1 MRQTKRLCSLALV
14 VAYALVATAQ
24 PNANAEEKKKIA
36 DIKKDEAYLSAEVT
50 TTTADEALR
59 LAHEMLLVSINKWMK
74 GQERFDGATQAVVLN
89 KGKHTE
95 EIVLPRANMHRAFV
109 YVKKD
114 DILPSTDATVLD
126 MQGGQADNVAAKA
139 AAAASQT
146 ATAEP
151 KKAAGPAAVVES
163 KTHSMVVNE
172 LLKAENTGQLL
183 KTLKTLKAGGKISE
197 YVKLGDLKDKNVA
210 EYIMVVFNRDGRVEA
225 VLSEGD
231 TRRNLGTGNADA
243 IGNYKNRGAIGVKVN
258 EPK

>member
-1 MRQTKRLCSLALV
+1 MKRLCSLALV

-109 YVKKD
+109 YVRKD
-114 DILPSTDATVLD
+114 DILPSANATVLN
-126 MQGGQADNVAAKA
+126 MQDGQAASASTENTAAD
-139 AAAASQT
+139 SQT
-146 ATAEP
+146 AAAE
-151 KKAAGPAAVVES
+151 AAGPAAVVES
-163 KTHSMVVNE
+163 ETHSMVVSE

-197 YVKLGDLKDKNVA
+197 YVKLGELKDKNVA

>member
-1 MRQTKRLCSLALV
+1 MLIA
-14 VAYALVATAQ
+14 AYALVATAQ

-36 DIKKDEAYLSAEVT
+36 DIKKDSAYLSAEVT

-59 LAHEMLLVSINKWMK
+59 LAHEMLIVNINKWMK
-74 GQERFDGATQAVVLN
+74 EQQRFDGATQAVILN

-114 DILPSTDATVLD
+114 DILPSTDATVLN
-126 MQGGQADNVAAKA
+126 MQDGQADNVDAKA

-163 KTHSMVVNE
+163 KTHSMVVSE

-197 YVKLGDLKDKNVA
+197 YVKLGDLKDKNAA

-231 TRRNLGTGNADA
+231 TRRNLSNGNADA
-243 IGNYKNRGAIGVKVN
+243 VSNYKNRGAIGVKVN

>member
-1 MRQTKRLCSLALV
+1 MKRLCSLALV

-109 YVKKD
+109 YVKKS
-114 DILPSTDATVLD
+114 DILPSSDATVLTVQD
-126 MQGGQADNVAAKA
+126 GQAASVAAEA
-139 AAAASQT
+139 ADADGVAPK
-146 ATAEP
+146 AEP
-151 KKAAGPAAVVES
+151 AEAAGPVSVAESEAHRTVVD
-163 KTHSMVVNE
+163 E

-183 KTLKTLKAGGKISE
+183 KTLKALKAGGKISE
-197 YVKLGDLKDKNVA
+197 YVKLGDLKDKNAA